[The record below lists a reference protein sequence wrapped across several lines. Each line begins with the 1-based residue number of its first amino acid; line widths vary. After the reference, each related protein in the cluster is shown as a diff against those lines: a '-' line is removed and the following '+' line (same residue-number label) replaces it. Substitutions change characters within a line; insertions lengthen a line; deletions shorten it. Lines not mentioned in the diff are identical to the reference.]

1 MTDEMTDR
9 LLPERYRSFLIMLAR
24 VSLRDLGPMA
34 RKVDASDV
42 VQEALLQAHVALP
55 EFHGT
60 TSVELRAWLRTIL
73 ANKLTDAVRYWLRGK
88 RDVGLEQTIRESVNK
103 SDGRVA
109 VLIHKTDPGQRILI
123 DEKLIRLAE
132 TLETL
137 PEDQCAAVELRHL
150 YGYSVSEI
158 ASQMGRTKPSVAG
171 LLRRGLS
178 GLREQLEDLA

>member
-1 MTDEMTDR
+1 MRGEMTDR
-9 LLPERYRSFLIMLAR
+9 LRPERYRSFLMMLAR

-55 EFHGT
+55 KFRGT

-73 ANKLTDAVRYWLRGK
+73 TNKLTDAVRYWLRGK
-88 RDVGLEQTIRESVNK
+88 RDVGLEHTIRESVSK

-109 VLIHKTDPGQRILI
+109 VLIHKTDPGGRILI
-123 DEKLIRLAE
+123 EEKLTRLAE
-132 TLETL
+132 ALEIL
-137 PEDQCAAVELRHL
+137 PEDQRDAVELHHL
-150 YGYSVSEI
+150 HGYSVSEI